1 MLGPWYTCELRLS
14 SEREAHLREEKPL
27 NPQLFYFA
35 LSFAPSLPPPTLVL
49 GAHTTIEHFF
59 KNTSMRVIT
68 SEERWLVGAT
78 RTSRTCESG
87 RGLRGRRDGAVG
99 ADNKAVQKHFS
110 MTRTN
115 DRNGTCDDLLLYR
128 VSVERWRSRSGTAN
142 CFNDDVKTA
151 TTL

>member
-68 SEERWLVGAT
+68 SEERWLVG
-78 RTSRTCESG
+78 S
-87 RGLRGRRDGAVG
+87 
-99 ADNKAVQKHFS
+99 
-110 MTRTN
+110 
-115 DRNGTCDDLLLYR
+115 NGYR
-128 VSVERWRSRSGTAN
+128 VSATRHFLSRFDWDGVTPAGLSAMPQKISSGGYSTCRVTKIQN
-142 CFNDDVKTA
+142 KTLTSDTWITSMIPKMCA
-151 TTL
+151 IDPACSKY